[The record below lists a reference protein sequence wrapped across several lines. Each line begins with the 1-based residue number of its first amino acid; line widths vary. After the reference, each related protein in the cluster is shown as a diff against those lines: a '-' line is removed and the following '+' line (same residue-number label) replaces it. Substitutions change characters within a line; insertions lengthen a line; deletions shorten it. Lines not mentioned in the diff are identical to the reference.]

1 MTVGSAIGTA
11 GMDTDGTI
19 RFEAAMATQNG
30 ALINSNATDVMKGIR
45 GEGTMS
51 AVRGKYASFEVD
63 SELFPHNMSLR
74 ILDIN
79 GTSVP
84 YEKSHIGSEVYR

>member
-1 MTVGSAIGTA
+1 
-11 GMDTDGTI
+11 
-19 RFEAAMATQNG
+19 MATQNG

>member
-1 MTVGSAIGTA
+1 
-11 GMDTDGTI
+11 MDTDGTL
-19 RFEAAMATQNG
+19 RFEAAVATQNG
-30 ALINSNATDVMKGIR
+30 ALINSNVGDVMKGIR

-63 SELFPHNMSLR
+63 SELFSHNMSLK

-79 GTSVP
+79 GTGVP
-84 YEKSHIGSEVYR
+84 YEKSHIGSKVYR